1 MRTSI
6 PGRRGGATKG
16 YRTRRTVTTSPDV
29 GGRPASPVGEQASHD
44 VSGRDAGDA
53 GRQYGFV
60 GGRRISRMTVE
71 TIARTEV
78 VTVDLEATL
87 AEIAGVMRDERV
99 GSVVVVDGKGT
110 VAGILTDRDLVV
122 AGLAEGRA
130 PDTCIANDILS
141 TNVFAVDP
149 DTDVASV
156 ARRMRE
162 ESVRRVLVMRGHDLV
177 GIVTLDDLLVHLG
190 EEFDCLT
197 SVVRSA
203 FPD

>member
-1 MRTSI
+1 
-6 PGRRGGATKG
+6 
-16 YRTRRTVTTSPDV
+16 
-29 GGRPASPVGEQASHD
+29 
-44 VSGRDAGDA
+44 
-53 GRQYGFV
+53 
-60 GGRRISRMTVE
+60 MTID

-87 AEIAGVMRDERV
+87 TDIAGVMRDEHV

-110 VAGILTDRDLVV
+110 VAGVLTDRDLVV
-122 AGLAEGRA
+122 SGLAEARDPGR
-130 PDTCIANDILS
+130 CIANDILS
-141 TNVFAVDP
+141 TNVFSVSP
-149 DTDVASV
+149 DDRVASV
-156 ARRMRE
+156 ARQMRE
-162 ESVRRVLVMRGHDLV
+162 EGVRRALVMEGHDLV